1 MTVEARVNLQKGVP
15 EDKRFPATDYT
26 SDGSLMDNYL
36 LMSVNARKQI
46 LDRYNAQEAEKQ
58 RKRAEAQEQA
68 EIEKQTYQAIEKALD
83 DIFKNWK

>member
-36 LMSVNARKQI
+36 LMSVNARK
-46 LDRYNAQEAEKQ
+46 
-58 RKRAEAQEQA
+58 
-68 EIEKQTYQAIEKALD
+68 
-83 DIFKNWK
+83 